1 MTDSRISSSL
11 STVAR
16 LLAGTGILLLVVSV
30 GFSALLIWHQA
41 IAGSGATQVL
51 APLWLPATFAVCSA
65 LVVFG
70 SVALRRKLPHHA
82 KSSARRLAGAA
93 MLLTVAAW
101 AICGVVWVAAGS

>member
-11 STVAR
+11 STVAG

-30 GFSALLIWHQA
+30 GFSALLLWHQA

-51 APLWLPATFAVCSA
+51 APFWLPATFAVCSA

-70 SVALRRKLPHHA
+70 SVALRRKLPP

-101 AICGVVWVAAGS
+101 AICGIVWVAAGS

>member
-51 APLWLPATFAVCSA
+51 APLWPPATFAVCSA

-70 SVALRRKLPHHA
+70 SVALRRKLTP

-101 AICGVVWVAAGS
+101 AICGIVWVATGS